1 MIKITDTAKDKIIS
15 ILTEEK
21 AKIIRFG
28 LRGGG
33 CNGFTYFL
41 SIETGP
47 LSEDDFEYLLDDSH
61 KIVVDAAS
69 SMYLTEAEVDYKK
82 DIMGETFVFN
92 NPSQTA
98 SCGCGNS
105 VSFS

>member
-1 MIKITDTAKDKIIS
+1 MIKISDAAKDKIIS

-21 AKIIRFG
+21 AGTIRFG
-28 LRGGG
+28 LQGGG

-41 SIETGP
+41 AIENDP
-47 LSEDDFEYLLDDSH
+47 ISEDDFEFPLGESH
-61 KIVVDAAS
+61 KLVVDAAS
-69 SMYLTEAEVDYKK
+69 SMYLDSAEVDYKK

-92 NPSQTA
+92 NPNQTS

-105 VSFS
+105 VGF